1 MGSRSVIPSAASMA
15 ERLRDR
21 AVSAS
26 LARWFAF
33 ADPLRIRRAR
43 RGRRS
48 DGGALVSVPIATF
61 DRIPLLIE
69 RTLPALLAQTHAA
82 IEVVVVG
89 DGTPRE
95 LWAQLEPV
103 ADGRLRIRRLRRRTR
118 YPKEGLER
126 WMVAGWRPRRVAA
139 RLARGDWLLW
149 MSDDDI
155 LLPNGIHDLLEV
167 ARQDPDVEVITG
179 AYHVGT
185 DGGEVRRPDD
195 ARSGLGFDAS
205 GMPAMLVRRD
215 LAGITWNRHS
225 WRKRWNRPSD
235 YDLMERLHR
244 AGARYGW
251 TGAIVAIVPEVAGT
265 GLIGSRGSIEEERRR
280 LQD

>member
-1 MGSRSVIPSAASMA
+1 MA

-21 AVSAS
+21 LVSAG
-26 LARWFAF
+26 LAHWFAI
-33 ADPLRIRRAR
+33 ADPWRIRRAR
-43 RGRRS
+43 GRRTG
-48 DGGALVSVPIATF
+48 DAGAFVSVPIATF

-69 RTLPALLAQTHAA
+69 RTLPALLTQTHAA
-82 IEVVVVG
+82 IEIVVVG
-89 DGTPRE
+89 DGTPHA
-95 LWAQLEPV
+95 LWAQLEQV
-103 ADGRLRIRRLRRRTR
+103 ADRRLRIRRLRRRTR
-118 YPKEGLER
+118 YPKGGLER

-155 LLPNGIHDLLEV
+155 ILPDGVNALLEV
-167 ARQDPDVEVITG
+167 ARQSPDVEVITG
-179 AYHVGT
+179 SYRVGLE
-185 DGGEVRRPDD
+185 GGEVRRPDD

-205 GMPAMLVRRD
+205 GMPAMLIRRD

-235 YDLMERLHR
+235 YDLMERLHQ

-251 TGAIVAIVPEVAGT
+251 TPAIVAIVPEVAGT
-265 GLIGSRGSIEEERRR
+265 GLIGSLGSIEEERRR
-280 LQD
+280 QDRD

>member
-1 MGSRSVIPSAASMA
+1 MS

-21 AVSAS
+21 LVSAG
-26 LARWFAF
+26 LARWFAI
-33 ADPLRIRRAR
+33 ADPWRVRRAR
-43 RGRRS
+43 ARRTT
-48 DGGALVSVPIATF
+48 DGGTLVSVPVATF
-61 DRIPLLIE
+61 DRIPLLID
-69 RTLPALLAQTHAA
+69 RTLPALLGQTHAA
-82 IEVVVVG
+82 LEVVVVG
-89 DGTPRE
+89 DGTPRA
-95 LWAQLEPV
+95 LWAQLEQV
-103 ADGRLRIRRLRRRTR
+103 ADRRLRIHRLRRRTR
-118 YPKEGLER
+118 YPKGGLER

-155 LLPNGIHDLLEV
+155 ILPNGVAALLEV

-185 DGGEVRRPDD
+185 LEGEVRRPDD

-215 LAGITWNRHS
+215 LARITWNRHS

-251 TGAIVAIVPEVAGT
+251 TAAIVAIVPEVAGT

-280 LQD
+280 QQRG

>member
-1 MGSRSVIPSAASMA
+1 MA

-21 AVSAS
+21 AVSAG
-26 LARWFAF
+26 LARWFAM
-33 ADPLRIRRAR
+33 ADPWRIRRAR
-43 RGRRS
+43 RRRTRP
-48 DGGALVSVPIATF
+48 GGELVTVPIATF

-69 RTLPALLAQTHAA
+69 RTLPALLNQTHAA
-82 IEVVVVG
+82 IEVVIVG
-89 DGTPRE
+89 DGTPRA
-95 LWAQLEPV
+95 LWEQLEAITDSRV
-103 ADGRLRIRRLRRRTR
+103 RVRRLRRRTR
-118 YPKEGLER
+118 YPKSGLER

-139 RLARGDWLLW
+139 RMARGDWLLW

-155 LLPNGIHDLLEV
+155 VLPNGVDELLAV
-167 ARQDPDVEVITG
+167 ARQDPEVEVITG
-179 AYHVGT
+179 AYHVGMA
-185 DGGEVRRPDD
+185 GGEVRRPDD

-215 LAGITWNRHS
+215 LAGIRWNRHS

-251 TGAIVAIVPEVAGT
+251 TGAVVAIVPEVAGT

-280 LQD
+280 RLRG